1 MRRRLVSSWISTAIS
16 ISLVLLL
23 AGVATLLL
31 MNAGAVTDYIR
42 ENMQVSVLMKQEV
55 TESEALVYQKTLDAM
70 PGVRRTEF
78 ISRERGVEEM
88 SQMLGQDFLDVFE
101 SAPVPVS
108 IDLTL
113 EAAYV
118 SRDSIESLRSRIGA
132 SPLVEETVCQTT
144 LVDTLNENLSRIS
157 LFLGIFMALLLF
169 ISVVLI
175 ANTVRLN
182 VFSRR
187 FTIHTMQLVG
197 ATRSFIRAPFLGRA
211 AFLGLFSALL
221 AVGMLLGGMY
231 LLKEQF
237 AQLFSLFGERMLL
250 MTMGV
255 MVASG
260 VVLCTV
266 SAFFVV
272 NRILGFDKDQLYSTF

>member
-1 MRRRLVSSWISTAIS
+1 MRRRLVSSWISTVIS

-23 AGVATLLL
+23 VGVATLLL
-31 MNAGAVTDYIR
+31 LNAGKVSDYIR

-55 TESEALVYQKTLDAM
+55 SESEALVFQKTLDAM
-70 PGVRRTEF
+70 PGVHHTEF

-101 SAPVPVS
+101 TAPVPVS

-113 EAAYV
+113 DAAYV
-118 SRDSIESLRSRIGA
+118 SRDSIECLRGRIGA

-157 LFLGIFMALLLF
+157 LFLGVFMALLLF

-187 FTIHTMQLVG
+187 FTIHTMRLVG
-197 ATRSFIRAPFLGRA
+197 ATRSFIRAPFLWRA
-211 AFLGLFSALL
+211 AFLGLFAALL
-221 AVGMLLGGMY
+221 AVGMLLGGMF
-231 LLKEQF
+231 LLRDEF
-237 AQLFSLFGERMLL
+237 AQLFALFGQKMLL
-250 MTMGV
+250 EVMGV
-255 MVASG
+255 MVVSG

-272 NRILGFDKDQLYSTF
+272 NRILGFDKDQLYSTY